1 MRIDINGV
9 YPIIKE
15 QSFYEMLELKK
26 TLFVWVPL
34 TVALYC
40 SATRLS
46 TDLTA
51 LSNYEFL
58 TSPAFTTAAQ
68 QYEESQGR
76 APGITPVG
84 F

>member
-1 MRIDINGV
+1 MRIDISGV

-26 TLFVWVPL
+26 TLFIWVPL

-40 SATRLS
+40 SAARLS

-51 LSNYEFL
+51 LSDHEFL
-58 TSPAFTTAAQ
+58 TSPTLAITAQ

-76 APGITPVG
+76 ASGFTPVG

>member
-1 MRIDINGV
+1 MRIDSNGV
-9 YPIIKE
+9 DPIIKE

-26 TLFVWVPL
+26 TLFIWVPL

-46 TDLTA
+46 TDLNA
-51 LSNYEFL
+51 LSNHEL
-58 TSPAFTTAAQ
+58 LLSPTVTIHAMAYQ
-68 QYEESQGR
+68 EEGR
-76 APGITPVG
+76 AAGITPVG

>member
-1 MRIDINGV
+1 MRIDSNGV
-9 YPIIKE
+9 DPIIKE

-46 TDLTA
+46 TDLNA
-51 LSNYEFL
+51 LSNHEL
-58 TSPAFTTAAQ
+58 LLSPTVTIASQ
-68 QYEESQGR
+68 GYEEAKGR
-76 APGITPVG
+76 PPGATPVG

>member
-15 QSFYEMLELKK
+15 QSFHEMLELKR
-26 TLFVWVPL
+26 TFLIWVPL

-51 LSNYEFL
+51 LSDHEFI
-58 TSPAFTTAAQ
+58 TSPSFATAAQ
-68 QYEESQGR
+68 QYEESQR
-76 APGITPVG
+76 SAPGITPVG

>member
-9 YPIIKE
+9 YPIIKG
-15 QSFYEMLELKK
+15 QSFYEMLEFKK
-26 TLFVWVPL
+26 TLFIWVPL

-40 SATRLS
+40 SAARLS

-51 LSNYEFL
+51 LSNHELL
-58 TSPAFTTAAQ
+58 TSPAFTITAQ
-68 QYEESQGR
+68 QYEESQR
-76 APGITPVG
+76 SAPGVTPVR

>member
-26 TLFVWVPL
+26 TLFIWAPL
-34 TVALYC
+34 TLALYC
-40 SATRLS
+40 SAARLS
-46 TDLTA
+46 TDLNA
-51 LSNYEFL
+51 LSDHEFL
-58 TSPAFTTAAQ
+58 TSPSLAITAQ
-68 QYEESQGR
+68 QYEGSQGR
-76 APGITPVG
+76 APGVTPVG

>member
-1 MRIDINGV
+1 MRIDIIGV
-9 YPIIKE
+9 YPIIKVQE
-15 QSFYEMLELKK
+15 FYDMHELKK
-26 TLFVWVPL
+26 TLFIWVPL

-46 TDLTA
+46 KDLTA
-51 LSNYEFL
+51 LSDYEFL
-58 TSPAFTTAAQ
+58 TSPSFATAAQ

>member
-26 TLFVWVPL
+26 PLFIWVPL

-40 SATRLS
+40 SAARLS

-51 LSNYEFL
+51 LSDHEFL
-58 TSPAFTTAAQ
+58 TSPSFAITAQ
-68 QYEESQGR
+68 QYEGSQR
-76 APGITPVG
+76 SAPGVTPVG

>member
-26 TLFVWVPL
+26 TLFIWVPL

-40 SATRLS
+40 SAARLS

-51 LSNYEFL
+51 LSDHEFL
-58 TSPAFTTAAQ
+58 TSPTFATAAQ
-68 QYEESQGR
+68 QYEESQR
-76 APGITPVG
+76 SAPGITPVG